1 MNMDMLEEP
10 QTTQQARSLIDLVRY
25 WSEELEILKMHCG
38 TAKGFS
44 AQSTDEA
51 RAKAIVA
58 NHRAIERLEK
68 VSSEMDLWLATVE

>member
-10 QTTQQARSLIDLVRY
+10 QTTQQAKSLIDLVRHWY
-25 WSEELEILKMHCG
+25 EQLETLKMYCG

-44 AQSTDEA
+44 ALSTDEA
-51 RAKAIVA
+51 RAKAVVA

-68 VSSEMDLWLATVE
+68 VSGEMDLWLASVE